1 VTTSLLVIHRLAGR
15 LIARFSHRFGF
26 TQLADPASL
35 PLLLLL
41 GGVVLFA
48 ATPLVLGFSRHQ
60 EHEADRFALELT
72 RDNRAGATTFVR
84 LQQENLGVPRPGMLY
99 VLWRGSHPSLG
110 DRVDF
115 ANRYRP
121 WERGEPTRYGR
132 LFR

>member
-1 VTTSLLVIHRLAGR
+1 

-26 TQLADPASL
+26 HELSDPASL
-35 PLLLLL
+35 PLLMLL
-41 GGVVLFA
+41 GSVVSFL
-48 ATPLVLGFSRHQ
+48 ATPLVLAFSRHQ
-60 EHEADRFALELT
+60 EHEADRLALELT

-84 LQQENLGVPRPGMLY
+84 LQQENLGVPRPGELY
-99 VLWRGSHPSLG
+99 MLWRGSHPSLG

-121 WERGEPTRYGR
+121 WEKGDSLRYGR